1 MYISKNAGVKNLEKA
16 LNVVE
21 KGMAE
26 GKWGFVWVTETKE
39 SYRMGLVELC
49 YFLLILA
56 VILMTLYK
64 QYG

>member
-26 GKWGFVWVTETKE
+26 GKWGLVWVTEAKE

-56 VILMTLYK
+56 VILMTLHK